1 MMWWTAPTLR
11 HRCAIGWLRRNATT
25 LRRAV
30 HGRGSTIG
38 VDIAKSVFQVH
49 GVDADGTVVIRR
61 RVGRAKV
68 LEFFSKLRP
77 CLVGME
83 ACATAHHWAR
93 ELKKLGHD
101 ARLMPPTY
109 VKAYLK
115 RGKNDAADAA
125 AICEAVTRPSMRF
138 VPIKSVEQQS
148 TLMLHRTRD
157 LLIRQRTQLINALR
171 AHLAELGLVA
181 AKGREGLC
189 QLVTVVTECGD
200 ERLPCNARFACQAI
214 VGQLHAVQTQIS
226 GLDKRITQ
234 THRAN
239 PDSKRLD
246 AIPGF
251 GVILSTAVVA
261 TMTDPKAF
269 KTGREFAA
277 WIGLVPRQNS
287 TGGKDRLGSI
297 SKQGDR
303 YLRRLLVVGAI
314 SIVRTARMWPDKYP
328 WVIELLGRRPA
339 KVVAVALANK
349 MARVAWA
356 VLAKGETYRAPT
368 RLSNAAITVAA

>member
-1 MMWWTAPTLR
+1 M
-11 HRCAIGWLRRNATT
+11 GE
-25 LRRAV
+25 V
-30 HGRGSTIG
+30 STIG
-38 VDIAKSVFQVH
+38 IDIAKSVFQVH
-49 GVDADGTVVIRR
+49 GVDTDGAVVIRKR
-61 RVGRAKV
+61 IGRTKI
-68 LEFFSKLRP
+68 LKFFTDLPP

-83 ACATAHHWAR
+83 ACATSHHWAR
-93 ELKKLGHD
+93 ELRRLGHD
-101 ARLMPPTY
+101 VWLMPPTY
-109 VKAYLK
+109 VKAYVK
-115 RGKNDAADAA
+115 RSKNDAADAA

-138 VPIKSVEQQS
+138 VPIKSAEQQS
-148 TLMLHRTRD
+148 ALMLHRTRD

-181 AKGREGLC
+181 AKGREGLH
-189 QLVTVVTECGD
+189 QLVTIVMESCD
-200 ERLPCNARFACQAI
+200 EKLLSDARFACQAI
-214 VGQLHAVQTQIS
+214 VMQLHAAQTQIN
-226 GLDKRITQ
+226 GLDKRIIQ
-234 THRAN
+234 AHRVNA
-239 PDSKRLD
+239 DSKRLN

-287 TGGKDRLGSI
+287 TGGKERLGSI

-303 YLRRLLVVGAI
+303 YLRRLFVVGAI
-314 SIVRTARMWPDKYP
+314 AIVRTARMRPEKYP
-328 WVIELLGRRPA
+328 WVIKLLTRRPA

-356 VLAKGETYRAPT
+356 VLAKGESYRAPT
-368 RLSNAAITVAA
+368 RSGNAAIAAAA

>member
-1 MMWWTAPTLR
+1 
-11 HRCAIGWLRRNATT
+11 
-25 LRRAV
+25 
-30 HGRGSTIG
+30 
-38 VDIAKSVFQVH
+38 
-49 GVDADGTVVIRR
+49 
-61 RVGRAKV
+61 
-68 LEFFSKLRP
+68 
-77 CLVGME
+77 
-83 ACATAHHWAR
+83 
-93 ELKKLGHD
+93 
-101 ARLMPPTY
+101 MPPTY
-109 VKAYLK
+109 VKAYVK

-148 TLMLHRTRD
+148 ALMLHRTRD

-181 AKGREGLC
+181 AKGREGLQ
-189 QLVTVVTECGD
+189 QLVTAVTESGD
-200 ERLPCNARFACQAI
+200 ERLPSDAGFACQTI
-214 VGQLHAVQTQIS
+214 VAQLHAVQAQVN

-234 THRAN
+234 AHRAN
-239 PDSKRLD
+239 ADSKRLD

-287 TGGKDRLGSI
+287 TGGKERLGSI

-314 SIVRTARMWPDKYP
+314 SIVRTARMRPDKYP
-328 WVIELLGRRPA
+328 WVIELLARRPA

-349 MARVAWA
+349 MARIAWA
-356 VLAKGETYRAPT
+356 VLAKGETYRAPA
-368 RLSNAAITVAA
+368 RSGNAAIAAAA

>member
-1 MMWWTAPTLR
+1 M
-11 HRCAIGWLRRNATT
+11 GE
-25 LRRAV
+25 V
-30 HGRGSTIG
+30 STIG
-38 VDIAKSVFQVH
+38 VDIAKSVFQIH
-49 GVDADGTVVIRR
+49 GVDAEGTVVIRKR
-61 RVGRAKV
+61 LGRAKV
-68 LEFFSKLRP
+68 LEFFAGLPP

-83 ACATAHHWAR
+83 ACATAHQWAR

-101 ARLMPPTY
+101 TRLMPPTY
-109 VKAYLK
+109 VKAYVK

-138 VPIKSVEQQS
+138 VPIKNVEQQS
-148 TLMLHRTRD
+148 ALMLHRTRD

-181 AKGREGLC
+181 AKGYEGLQ
-189 QLVTVVTECGD
+189 QLVLAVMESGD
-200 ERLPCNARFACQAI
+200 EQLPSNARFACQSI
-214 VGQLHAVQTQIS
+214 VAQLDAAQTQIS
-226 GLDKRITQ
+226 GLDKRIIQ
-234 THRAN
+234 AHRAN
-239 PDSKRLD
+239 ADSKRLE

-287 TGGKDRLGSI
+287 SGGKERLGSI

-303 YLRRLLVVGAI
+303 CYLRRLLVLDAI
-314 SIVRTARMWPDKYP
+314 SIVGSARKRPDQHN
-328 WVIELLGRRPA
+328 WVTELLGRRPA
-339 KVVAVALANK
+339 KVVALANK

-368 RLSNAAITVAA
+368 RSSSAAIAAAA